1 MKLMRRVSSLRRR
14 DGNGGNASASVN
26 INGRSS
32 SSGNPSAGRRRR
44 RSQRWKEKM
53 SMDDFELV
61 SVLGKGSFGKVLL
74 VTKRDT
80 GKHYA
85 MKVLKKQH
93 VVKRKQVEH
102 TKTER
107 SVLGSINHPFIVKLH
122 CAFQTG
128 EKLHFV
134 LDFCQ
139 GGELFFHLGRAG
151 RFKEQLGR
159 FYSAEISLALGYLHE
174 RGVVYRDLKP
184 ENVLLDHEG
193 HVKLADFGLSKEGIT
208 SGIEGT
214 HSFCGTPEYLAPEVL
229 NRLGHGTAVDW
240 WSLGALLYEM
250 LTGLPPWYSQDRQVL
265 FKGIRELPLIMPAY
279 LSEAAKDI
287 LTQFLERDVRQRL
300 GSHSDIAEVKQSP
313 FFAAVD
319 WDRLEAREVD
329 PPFKPLASAADVD
342 DTTNFETSFTRLP
355 LESVAQDME
364 VGSRPRFESNQ
375 FAGFTFTDPSLIH
388 MAGSGSFAGSFS
400 QSLGRSLGRS
410 FSLSQSLS
418 RSLSRSPINSEA
430 SYSRSPMNSSPS
442 FPHGMM

>member
-1 MKLMRRVSSLRRR
+1 
-14 DGNGGNASASVN
+14 
-26 INGRSS
+26 
-32 SSGNPSAGRRRR
+32 
-44 RSQRWKEKM
+44 M

-74 VTKRDT
+74 VSKRDT
-80 GKHYA
+80 GKYYA
-85 MKVLKKQH
+85 MKVLKKHH

-151 RFKEQLGR
+151 RFKEPLGR
-159 FYSAEISLALGYLHE
+159 FYSGEIALALGYLHE

-250 LTGLPPWYSQDRQVL
+250 LTGLPPWYSQDRQIL

-279 LSEAAKDI
+279 LSGTAKDI
-287 LTQFLERDVRQRL
+287 LSAFLERDVRKRL
-300 GSHSDIAEVKQSP
+300 GSRNDIAEVKSSP
-313 FFAAVD
+313 FFATMD
-319 WDRLEAREVD
+319 WEKLEAREVE
-329 PPFKPLASAADVD
+329 PPFKPLSNAADD
-342 DTTNFETSFTRLP
+342 DTANFESSFTRLP
-355 LESVAQDME
+355 VESVAQDGHE

-388 MAGSGSFAGSFS
+388 MAGGSGSFAGSFVGS
-400 QSLGRSLGRS
+400 FSLNQSLGRSLGHS
-410 FSLSQSLS
+410 FSLS
-418 RSLSRSPINSEA
+418 RSLSRSPINSES
-430 SYSRSPMNSSPS
+430 SYSKSPVNNA
-442 FPHGMM
+442 FFDENT